1 MEKNNSKND
10 DDNNSIHNS
19 FISLVNLINKG
30 KQNNKKE
37 IQEKIENKIEKEKGK
52 QKEIEIKNND
62 DNFSKEFF
70 CCKDCYDKFI
80 KVIEKLKNNQVD
92 LTKIDWGK
100 YSLDSSNIIVKLVTY
115 YYNLGLQNSNK

>member
-1 MEKNNSKND
+1 MEQNNSENN
-10 DDNNSIHNS
+10 DDNNTIHNS

-30 KQNNKKE
+30 QQNNKKE
-37 IQEKIENKIEKEKGK
+37 IQEKIENKIEKEK
-52 QKEIEIKNND
+52 ENEIKNNE